1 MYDNYTAMQD
11 KTRPTGNGRRESYHS
26 RPIPRMTN
34 TFIASGESLPEDVLK
49 STPKGLFVKKM
60 GAPG

>member
-11 KTRPTGNGRRESYHS
+11 KTRSTGNGRRESYHS

-49 STPKGLFVKKM
+49 STP
-60 GAPG
+60 